1 MDVAALVIAIFAL
14 VFSLLGLGLAMRALY
29 ILGVNAGLDK
39 KFETH
44 PTPTEKKINKELIHL
59 Y

>member
-39 KFETH
+39 NYKKSLSF
-44 PTPTEKKINKELIHL
+44 TEKTKTDKST
-59 Y
+59 